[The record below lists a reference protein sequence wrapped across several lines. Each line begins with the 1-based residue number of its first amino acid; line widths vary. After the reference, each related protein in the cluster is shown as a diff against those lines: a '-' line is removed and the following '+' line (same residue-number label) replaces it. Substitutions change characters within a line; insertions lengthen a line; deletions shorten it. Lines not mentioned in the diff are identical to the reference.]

1 MRQLAKILI
10 VEDELRMCESLEYL
24 LKTMNYNVTTAN
36 CGQDAL
42 ALIAENAFDLA
53 VLDIH
58 VPDMMGTELMEKIK
72 AQCTDTSI
80 IIITGDANL
89 DSALVSLRSGAYDY
103 LKKPFE
109 FEEFLRTVENA
120 LNQKAL
126 KREKDK
132 INEKL
137 ILSEEKS

>member
-58 VPDMMGTELMEKIK
+58 LPDMMG
-72 AQCTDTSI
+72 
-80 IIITGDANL
+80 N
-89 DSALVSLRSGAYDY
+89 RS
-103 LKKPFE
+103 
-109 FEEFLRTVENA
+109 
-120 LNQKAL
+120 
-126 KREKDK
+126 
-132 INEKL
+132 
-137 ILSEEKS
+137 